1 MPLDPSIF
9 GLLLGALLGTVAGFA
24 ARGLLVEADRRRA
37 QRHPW
42 PITTPVA
49 RDLDG
54 ARRVINSLARQLND
68 ARRARHSNEPPEYL
82 AQTYQVV
89 LLGAAV
95 DEGDLVA
102 ISTTLLDLIG
112 TAASESEPD
121 RRTDEQR

>member
-24 ARGLLVEADRRRA
+24 ARGLLMEANRRRA
-37 QRHPW
+37 QRRPW
-42 PITTPVA
+42 PITAPVA
-49 RDLDG
+49 RDLDA
-54 ARRVINSLARQLND
+54 ARRVVNSLARHLND
-68 ARRARHSNEPPEYL
+68 AHRAQRAERPELL

-102 ISTTLLDLIG
+102 ISTTLLDLVG
-112 TAASESEPD
+112 TAASESGPD
-121 RRTDEQR
+121 RRADEQL